1 MNKFTFITSK
11 YGDNLQQIN
20 FEDTLEEDFDEES
33 EIQNNYPEFKV
44 NQKVIKN
51 INNWEEEFLD

>member
-44 NQKVIKN
+44 NQKVMKN